1 MRATAMTVPWAVAR
15 GSVKDSWARHH
26 ALEGEGAAD
35 HVDEEEGREGVKV
48 RLENPSAAWMSSET
62 VKRAAPT

>member
-1 MRATAMTVPWAVAR
+1 MTVPWAVAR

-26 ALEGEGAAD
+26 ALEGEGEGAAD